1 MKEASPITTGVKA
14 LIQAYR
20 TMSTARAMS
29 DLYEANARLT
39 SRYVHACAR
48 GHEAIQ
54 WATGRL
60 LENQDYLSAYYR
72 DDCLLLTMGMEPEE
86 LMLQL
91 LAKGDDPFSGGRTYY
106 SHPSLN
112 RVDLPRIPHQ
122 SSATGMQAIPA
133 AGVALGLQYKE
144 IQGIPHDREGAPPV
158 VVCSI
163 GDAAMTEGEVS
174 EALHMSDLRQL
185 PIIWLVQDNEW
196 DISAHASEI
205 RSHDASTLAKAFP
218 QIKLIEV
225 DGANAEES
233 MHAMNDAFE
242 HVRSHRS
249 PVMVHAHVPLLGH
262 HTSGV
267 RKEWY
272 RDDLKEHEKRDPLR
286 SLRDRLVQ
294 LGIDQGELDAIQKT
308 AVDEIQNAFD
318 RAQQHDEPDPNTLA
332 AHVVAPTDIVEE
344 TGQRTGTEGEMT
356 LMV

>member
-144 IQGIPHDREGAPPV
+144 IQGIPPEFRIKAVPPGCKRFLQLGWHWDFNTRKFKASRMTGKAPPLWL
-158 VVCSI
+158 S
-163 GDAAMTEGEVS
+163 APS
-174 EALHMSDLRQL
+174 EMLR
-185 PIIWLVQDNEW
+185 
-196 DISAHASEI
+196 
-205 RSHDASTLAKAFP
+205 
-218 QIKLIEV
+218 
-225 DGANAEES
+225 
-233 MHAMNDAFE
+233 
-242 HVRSHRS
+242 
-249 PVMVHAHVPLLGH
+249 
-262 HTSGV
+262 
-267 RKEWY
+267 
-272 RDDLKEHEKRDPLR
+272 
-286 SLRDRLVQ
+286 
-294 LGIDQGELDAIQKT
+294 
-308 AVDEIQNAFD
+308 
-318 RAQQHDEPDPNTLA
+318 
-332 AHVVAPTDIVEE
+332 
-344 TGQRTGTEGEMT
+344 
-356 LMV
+356 